1 LIINLISF
9 IWLGKVFKSCFIFL
23 FCAIQILITSS
34 SNAQKEYANHQH
46 VWGTYLGNH
55 KLTKKFGLHTEYQ
68 WRREEWFQNWQQSL
82 MRIGIDY
89 NVNSNLSI
97 TAGYGWIV
105 TFPYGEQ
112 PVLNQFNEH
121 RIWQQLNLKS
131 KIELTKKVID
141 VQHRYRLE
149 QRFLETYH
157 LNSVDAPVR
166 GETIFRQ
173 RVRYRALFLIPMSK
187 NTMEDNTLFLN
198 INNEVFI
205 GFGKGIEKNVLDQN
219 RFNIALGW
227 RFTSNFNLQFGYLN
241 QYVLKVDGVKIER
254 NHTLLSSL
262 VYNIDITGKNKKR
275 PDKAGLFN

>member
-1 LIINLISF
+1 MKKIVLFFLLF
-9 IWLGKVFKSCFIFL
+9 VFNAF
-23 FCAIQILITSS
+23 
-34 SNAQKEYANHQH
+34 AQKDFSDQQH
-46 VWGTYLGNH
+46 AWVTYLGNH

-112 PVLNQFNEH
+112 PVLYQFNEH

-131 KIELTKKVID
+131 KIELPKKVIE

-173 RVRYRALFLIPMSK
+173 RVRYRALFLIPISK

-205 GFGKGIEKNVLDQN
+205 GFGKGIEKNILDQN

-241 QYVLKVDGVKIER
+241 QYVLKADGVKIER

-275 PDKAGLFN
+275 PVKAGLFN